1 MTHADHHGPSRGPS
15 RASLRNPVHCLA
27 LGFGTGLSPKAPGTV
42 GTLAALPLYA
52 ALVALPLWAYL
63 LATALVSVAGIWIC
77 ARAARDFGV
86 HDHPA
91 IVWDEVAGYL
101 VTMIAAPVGLAWMVL
116 GFLLFRLFDILKPW
130 PIGWLDRRVGGGTG
144 IIVDD
149 LLAGAFAAV
158 CLQGVVWMVGAWPA

>member
-91 IVWDEVAGYL
+91 IVWDEIAGILVA
-101 VTMIAAPVGLAWMVL
+101 
-116 GFLLFRLFDILKPW
+116 LLFVPADWLWLLATFVAFRFFDVLKPW
-130 PIGWLDRRVGGGTG
+130 PIRWLDRRVGGGLG
-144 IIVDD
+144 IILDD
-149 LLAGAFAAV
+149 LVAGLAAGITLYFI
-158 CLQGVVWMVGAWPA
+158 GVLIAG